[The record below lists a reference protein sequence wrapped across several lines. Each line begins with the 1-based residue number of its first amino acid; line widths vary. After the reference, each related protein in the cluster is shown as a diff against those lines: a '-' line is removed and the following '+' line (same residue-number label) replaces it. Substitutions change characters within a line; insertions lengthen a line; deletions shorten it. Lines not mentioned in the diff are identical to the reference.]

1 MILTSGCFDG
11 IHAGHVAFFQKLK
24 AITNQNAYVAVADD
38 AYILKHKGHEPKWGE
53 AHRLAAVK
61 GINGV
66 QDAFLHDDRGVWH
79 ILKHGRGSLWW
90 NAFAKGID
98 WFDPDDRDGAT
109 RLNEIRAACIESG
122 VAAIFVDSGIAY
134 HSSTR

>member
-24 AITNQNAYVAVADD
+24 AITNQNAYVAVATTPTSSP
-38 AYILKHKGHEPKWGE
+38 HKGREPKWGE

-66 QDAFLHDDRGVWH
+66 QDAFLHDERWRWH

-90 NAFAKGID
+90 NGRI
-98 WFDPDDRDGAT
+98 RQGY
-109 RLNEIRAACIESG
+109 RLVRSG
-122 VAAIFVDSGIAY
+122 
-134 HSSTR
+134 